1 MPAGSTFS
9 VDLQTHPMAQ
19 QFMRLGPDPLP
30 TVLHLPTSGHGTWYI
45 PLPGGL
51 HSISAENIVWDGNAY
66 NFGIKLRLF
75 GRFNA
80 SLAVS
85 GEVDPDG
92 GIQGAPET
100 SSTGFSPFQAFT
112 GTRAGA
118 EN

>member
-30 TVLHLPTSGHGTWYI
+30 TVLHLPTSGHG
-45 PLPGGL
+45 GL
-51 HSISAENIVWDGNAY
+51 HSIPAENIVWDGNAY

-100 SSTGFSPFQAFT
+100 SSTGSSPFQAFT

>member
-9 VDLQTHPMAQ
+9 VDLPTHPMAQ

-30 TVLHLPTSGHGTWYI
+30 TVLHLPTSVHGTWYI
-45 PLPGGL
+45 PLLGGL
-51 HSISAENIVWDGNAY
+51 HSIPAENIVWDGNAY

>member
-1 MPAGSTFS
+1 
-9 VDLQTHPMAQ
+9 MAQ

-45 PLPGGL
+45 PLLGGL
-51 HSISAENIVWDGNAY
+51 HSIPAENIVWDGNAY
-66 NFGIKLRLF
+66 NFSIKLRLF

-100 SSTGFSPFQAFT
+100 SSTGSSPFQAFT